1 MLDARSKK
9 NQVGGTEKMKIRLEL
24 IGYLAKS
31 GLPNGYKAG
40 ELDVA
45 DGTTMGQ
52 LLALL
57 QISKEM
63 QMLIA
68 VNGRVPDESCILHA
82 GDIVQFAP
90 PIAGG

>member
-1 MLDARSKK
+1 
-9 NQVGGTEKMKIRLEL
+9 MKIRIEL

-31 GLPNGYKAG
+31 GLPNGCKSG

-45 DGTTMGQ
+45 DGTTMEH
-52 LLALL
+52 LLELF

-63 QMLIA
+63 QILIA
-68 VNGRVPDESCILHA
+68 VNGSVPDESCVLHE

>member
-1 MLDARSKK
+1 
-9 NQVGGTEKMKIRLEL
+9 MKIRIEL

-31 GLPNGYKAG
+31 GLPNGYKGG

-45 DGTTMGQ
+45 DRTTMEH
-52 LLALL
+52 LLELF
-57 QISKEM
+57 QISKKM

-68 VNGRVPDESCILHA
+68 VNSRVPDEPCVLHE

>member
-1 MLDARSKK
+1 MGD
-9 NQVGGTEKMKIRLEL
+9 TEKVKEGLLMKIRIEL

-31 GLPNGYKAG
+31 GLPNGYKGG
-40 ELDVA
+40 ELNVT

-52 LLALL
+52 LLELL
-57 QISKEM
+57 HISKPL
-63 QMLIA
+63 QLLIA
-68 VNGRVPDESCILHA
+68 VNGRVPDESCILHE